1 MTSNWQIVRREPL
14 LTSYVFSVERR
25 IVDTGVEELER
36 DVVLHRGAVAIVAI
50 DDHDRIGVIRQYRVA
65 LEREHYEI
73 PAGSVEATESDLLAV
88 AVRELREEMGCV
100 ATTWRHI
107 GTFLNSPGWTNQTIA
122 IFEARGLTH
131 VPRETVGPEEAAST
145 IEWWDRDA
153 CRAFLQTTGPI
164 DATTTIGVQHF
175 LWASGD

>member
-1 MTSNWQIVRREPL
+1 M
-14 LTSYVFSVERR
+14 
-25 IVDTGVEELER
+25 
-36 DVVLHRGAVAIVAI
+36 
-50 DDHDRIGVIRQYRVA
+50 
-65 LEREHYEI
+65 
-73 PAGSVEATESDLLAV
+73 EATESDLLAV